1 MPSVSLLAASDAS
14 HFSGWSALAPCNA
27 RAAGRA
33 MGDRVDAREM
43 FWEELRWD
51 SDSSAIG
58 KGKLDV
64 RAGGKVCEDADML
77 C

>member
-1 MPSVSLLAASDAS
+1 
-14 HFSGWSALAPCNA
+14 
-27 RAAGRA
+27 